1 MTIAFFKMAPNESCF
16 ESCFDEI
23 ILRKIN
29 FVDKLFQGKKSSK
42 TNSLNIFDVLKL
54 TKNNKNNTLN
64 LSSDL
69 WN

>member
-1 MTIAFFKMAPNESCF
+1 MTIAFFKMARN

-69 WN
+69 WI